1 MSDEEYSVR
10 EVDAKFKAIAD
21 GIARIEAQTI
31 KTNGRVAAL
40 ERWQSFIQGGLAIMA
55 LIIVPIAIIVLTSH
69 PN

>member
-10 EVDAKFKAIAD
+10 EVDSKFKAIAD

-55 LIIVPIAIIVLTSH
+55 LIVVPIAIYVLNSH
-69 PN
+69 K